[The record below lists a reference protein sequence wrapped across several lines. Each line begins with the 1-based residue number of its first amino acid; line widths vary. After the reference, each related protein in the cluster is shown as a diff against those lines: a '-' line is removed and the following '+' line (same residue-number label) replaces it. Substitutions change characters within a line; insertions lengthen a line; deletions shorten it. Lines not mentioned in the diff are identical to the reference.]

1 MNTAPLSLIVQRPQ
15 RLKVGVMACCARL
28 RFVRKIKGRQR
39 LHMVKMPRSVVAP
52 AHSWQKS
59 RRDVEAKILNG
70 HAEIANGRH
79 ASRLAHHGL
88 AESVAQ
94 VLRDAPL
101 QVFRA
106 LPCVIGARYSQVA
119 IFVLSAPLFF
129 PSELLRV
136 VFGALSAAFAA
147 FPVSV
152 SDPLSRL
159 FRRVQDA
166 AGLSAGRAPS
176 FRRSKR
182 LFPIA
187 PDADVV
193 WASQPGQLWVT
204 LANLAGASFRKR

>member
-1 MNTAPLSLIVQRPQ
+1 
-15 RLKVGVMACCARL
+15 
-28 RFVRKIKGRQR
+28 
-39 LHMVKMPRSVVAP
+39 MVKMPRSVVAP

-59 RRDVEAKILNG
+59 RRDVEVKILNG

-101 QVFRA
+101 QVFRE

-166 AGLSAGRAPS
+166 AGLSAGYPTGLS
-176 FRRSKR
+176 RSKR

-187 PDADVV
+187 TDTDIVR
-193 WASQPGQLWVT
+193 ASQPGQIRMS
-204 LANLAGASFRKR
+204 LANLSGSSFRYR